1 MPPKKSATALG
12 RRARRTAHA
21 RLAERRRARV
31 ARQDPSQLR
40 DHVGARAPGT
50 AAARSTGATIPATSL
65 AQGSSRRRQ
74 RRCTVTAAVREDGS
88 RSVHGNTTGRP
99 SRTARTSTARVA
111 SGTEHE
117 ADAPRPRRPTG
128 QGEADAPRRRRPAG
142 QGEARQGKA
151 RGRGGG
157 ASLICHRA
165 TRTTSIFRQRHTFL
179 RRAPATLAS
188 STHATPRGAQAAR
201 TPRRPAAARRAR
213 RARGQFQA
221 ARARWCRQP

>member
-99 SRTARTSTARVA
+99 SRTARNGEGRVWNRARGAATQAGGAGRGGRAAATQAGGVGRQGRAAVPTGPCRWTWVSMPA
-111 SGTEHE
+111 SRCAEW
-117 ADAPRPRRPTG
+117 PRPRATSASMQRSS
-128 QGEADAPRRRRPAG
+128 ARRR
-142 QGEARQGKA
+142 
-151 RGRGGG
+151 
-157 ASLICHRA
+157 
-165 TRTTSIFRQRHTFL
+165 
-179 RRAPATLAS
+179 
-188 STHATPRGAQAAR
+188 
-201 TPRRPAAARRAR
+201 
-213 RARGQFQA
+213 
-221 ARARWCRQP
+221 

>member
-88 RSVHGNTTGRP
+88 WSVHGNTTGRP

-142 QGEARQGKA
+142 QGDRAGLQHRRA
-151 RGRGGG
+151 HADGRGYPCRRRGVPSG
-157 ASLICHRA
+157 PALG
-165 TRTTSIFRQRHTFL
+165 RHP
-179 RRAPATLAS
+179 RRC
-188 STHATPRGAQAAR
+188 RGAVHGVVDTALHGMAR
-201 TPRRPAAARRAR
+201 RGAARRLENAEGAR
-213 RARGQFQA
+213 LS
-221 ARARWCRQP
+221 